1 MASAIRVFG
10 KRLMSTVTTTTTT
23 ADVPPKRGRP
33 AGILKVVPVS
43 KPLGEFLGVHKC
55 RGVLVC
61 VRIHSSFEDMLLQR
75 PQVTSSSVVHIL
87 LVIAFS
93 LGCCPH
99 FDKAILD
106 ENVFALSLYI
116 DTLWNG
122 GTEIKLIQLD
132 LTYYLLLFDISVNCD
147 ALQNPSNKKEIL
159 CDDKLKTIFNGKD
172 QVGFLEIA
180 KLLSQHFVK
189 ST

>member
-10 KRLMSTVTTTTTT
+10 KRLMSTVTTITT

-43 KPLGEFLGVHKC
+43 KLLGEFLGVPEVSRTDAVKK
-55 RGVLVC
+55 VW
-61 VRIHSSFEDMLLQR
+61 E
-75 PQVTSSSVVHIL
+75 
-87 LVIAFS
+87 
-93 LGCCPH
+93 
-99 FDKAILD
+99 
-106 ENVFALSLYI
+106 YI
-116 DTLWNG
+116 KTN
-122 GTEIKLIQLD
+122 
-132 LTYYLLLFDISVNCD
+132 N
-147 ALQNPSNKKEIL
+147 LQNPSNKKEIL

-189 ST
+189 SA